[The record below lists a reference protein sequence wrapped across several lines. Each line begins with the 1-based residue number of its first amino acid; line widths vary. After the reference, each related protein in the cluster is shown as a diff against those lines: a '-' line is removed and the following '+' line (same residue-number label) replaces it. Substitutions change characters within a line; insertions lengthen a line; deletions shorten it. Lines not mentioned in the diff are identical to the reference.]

1 MSNCGNDSHKINK
14 NMQMFSS
21 VTSLFSKELVIK
33 DFKTH
38 FSIYSRITHQS
49 VIYTLLFDLNG
60 KLNNMTQTLMQR
72 AFAAHHF
79 ANIEVLQEI
88 IRKDL

>member
-21 VTSLFSKELVIK
+21 VTISHI
-33 DFKTH
+33 
-38 FSIYSRITHQS
+38 SIYLRVTHQS